1 MKQTFYF
8 SIVLFSIS
16 ILIRL
21 SILYYFNR
29 ILFVSDSSSYL
40 INTYKFFSGET
51 YLFDMRPPGY
61 SYFIYLIWSLFQKS
75 YFALV
80 TAHFVL
86 ISLAYSTLYFAIAFL
101 YKTKG
106 FFLPIFILIISLIP
120 VFMLDDYIVYSES
133 LSYALFLLT
142 ISFFILSLMHE
153 KPAYYIVLGILI
165 ALSIMTKIAMLPLLL
180 FPIILYVRH
189 YLKYKKVFQIKI
201 LYALAPVIVAIGAL
215 SLYNKKSIHTY
226 SITKFGDFAKLMTV
240 IFWVDE
246 DCTNVEYEK
255 KAIAFMNTK
264 ISENDRNEIR
274 NNCTIGN
281 VSPSRYSIYTKNCEN
296 IWHYYNYLI
305 DSCAYSQIDVY
316 NSTGNIHNK
325 AKQRAGSKILNHQA
339 NMLYG
344 FLYSLK
350 TCKFSLYP
358 LFNSVGSHEIFKK
371 DLFSIHYQK
380 PEFQALLK
388 LKLEKPNS
396 NFIIDKLFLFI
407 SIAFRNL
414 LWYVIFLIALFAS
427 LYVILK
433 EKQVRDI
440 HVFFLGLSLFLF
452 CYASMLVYYAHA
464 DTIRYTYF
472 TSIIL
477 YLGLFHTIFLF
488 KETSLKL
495 PWKK

>member
-21 SILYYFNR
+21 FILYYFNK

-40 INTYKFFSGET
+40 INTYKFFSGEII
-51 YLFDMRPPGY
+51 LFDMRPPGY
-61 SYFIYLIWSLFQKS
+61 SYFIYIIWSLFQKS
-75 YFALV
+75 YFALI
-80 TAHFVL
+80 TAHIVL
-86 ISLAYSTLYFAIAFL
+86 ISIAYSTLYFAIALL

-106 FFLPIFILIISLIP
+106 FFLPIFILLISLIP

-142 ISFFILSLMHE
+142 ISLFILSLMFE
-153 KPAYYIVLGILI
+153 KSSYYLLLGLLI

-180 FPIILYVRH
+180 FPIVLYVRH
-189 YLKYKKVFQIKI
+189 YLKYKKIFQIKI
-201 LYALAPVIVAIGAL
+201 FYALAPVIVAIGAL

-246 DCTNVEYEK
+246 NCTNVENEK

-264 ISENDRNEIR
+264 ISENDRSEIR
-274 NNCTIGN
+274 NNCSIGN
-281 VSPSRYSIYTKNCEN
+281 VSPNRYFIYTKNCEN

-305 DSCAYSQIDVY
+305 DSCAYSQIEVY
-316 NSTGNIHNK
+316 NSAGSLYNN
-325 AKQRAGSKILNHQA
+325 AKQKAGSKILNHQA

-358 LFNSVGSHEIFKK
+358 LFNSIDSYEIFKK
-371 DLFSIHYQK
+371 DLFSVHYQK
-380 PEFQALLK
+380 PEFKALLK
-388 LKLEKPNS
+388 LKLKKPN
-396 NFIIDKLFLFI
+396 NNLIIDKLFLFI

-414 LWYVIFLIALFAS
+414 LWYVVFVIALLIS
-427 LYVILK
+427 VYKILK
-433 EKQVRDI
+433 EEKMKDI
-440 HVFFLGLSLFLF
+440 HIFYLGLCLFLF

-477 YLGLFHTIFLF
+477 YLGLFHIIFLF
-488 KETSLKL
+488 KETSLKFQ
-495 PWKK
+495 WKK